1 MQVQQAL
8 TRHTGVSSPVSAAD
22 RAEVR
27 CARQPAPR
35 ASGAHR
41 DRSHT
46 DQGCPETV
54 LERAIST
61 QGPACR
67 QFLFGISFPFK
78 LGIGNTSNSG
88 PAKWSPP
95 TKLARKGLQP
105 AAGPHERAGTG
116 PEAALTAGAA
126 QRPVLGEAGDL
137 SRHSPSR
144 MVATTWVEG
153 EVSTDD
159 SFQKSGCERRIN
171 KATGLMRSRPH

>member
-61 QGPACR
+61 QGPASGDSYVWN
-67 QFLFGISFPFK
+67 FLPFQAGDRK
-78 LGIGNTSNSG
+78 HKQLWAGKVQSSDEAG
-88 PAKWSPP
+88 PE
-95 TKLARKGLQP
+95 RP
-105 AAGPHERAGTG
+105 AARGRA
-116 PEAALTAGAA
+116 P
-126 QRPVLGEAGDL
+126 
-137 SRHSPSR
+137 
-144 MVATTWVEG
+144 
-153 EVSTDD
+153 
-159 SFQKSGCERRIN
+159 
-171 KATGLMRSRPH
+171 